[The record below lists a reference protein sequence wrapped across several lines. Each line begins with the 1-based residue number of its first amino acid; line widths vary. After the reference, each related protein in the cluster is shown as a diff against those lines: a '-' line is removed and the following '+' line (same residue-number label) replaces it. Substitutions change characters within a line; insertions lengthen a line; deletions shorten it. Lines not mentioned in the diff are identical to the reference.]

1 MLGDKEMDR
10 TCLRRVAGWPGCHYS
25 EERQTV
31 TRAVM
36 SWGFTLRAHQEPLT
50 SGGVLEEVGVHA
62 SYVGRAS

>member
-1 MLGDKEMDR
+1 M
-10 TCLRRVAGWPGCHYS
+10 
-25 EERQTV
+25 
-31 TRAVM
+31 TRALM